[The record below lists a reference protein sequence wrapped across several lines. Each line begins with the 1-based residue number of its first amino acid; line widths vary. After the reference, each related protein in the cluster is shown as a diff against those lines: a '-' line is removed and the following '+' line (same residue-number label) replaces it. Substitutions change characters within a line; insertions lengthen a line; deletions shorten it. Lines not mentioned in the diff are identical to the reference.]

1 MCGAVLNDKEQVPM
15 EQDGTLVEVGP
26 EDLKRIELERLRAV
40 AFQRGYKP
48 GWVYYRYKEKFG
60 EAPPRDPWRRSQA
73 TIDTAVLTDMLRS
86 AARSGGRVSWSS
98 IDAAVQTSG
107 GAR

>member
-1 MCGAVLNDKEQVPM
+1 MCGAVLNEKEQVPQ
-15 EQDGTLVEVGP
+15 EQDGNLVEVGP

-48 GWVYYRYKEKFG
+48 GWVYYCYREKFG
-60 EAPPRDPWRRSQA
+60 EDPPREPWVRPQ
-73 TIDTAVLTDMLRS
+73 TIIDTGTLTDMLRS
-86 AARSGGRVSWSS
+86 AARSGDRLTWSS
-98 IDAAVQTSG
+98 IDAAVQ